1 VTEAAIQRRPAWVI
15 AQDLANAYD
24 PDTGEVLTDQW
35 DALCLE
41 LADKA
46 EAIHAVILQHEADAG
61 ACKAEC
67 DRLRERERRLY
78 AQVDRLKAYL
88 VGCMGAAGVEKL
100 RTPTLTAGIYAGR
113 ERVEVDA
120 DKLPAHWMRTTTTS
134 APDKVELLKLLKT
147 GATIEGA
154 QLVRGEDSIRFK

>member
-1 VTEAAIQRRPAWVI
+1 MTEPATQRRPAWVI

-24 PDTGEVLTDQW
+24 PETGEVLTDQW

-67 DRLRERERRLY
+67 ERLRERERRLG
-78 AQVDRLKAYL
+78 AQVKRLEDYL
-88 VGCMGAAGVEKL
+88 RGCMNAAGTDKL
-100 RTPTLTAGIYAGR
+100 RTPTLTASIYAGR
-113 ERVEVDA
+113 ERVEVDV

-134 APDKVELLKLLKT
+134 TPDKVELLKLLKT

-154 QLVRGEDSIRFK
+154 SLVRGEDSIRFK